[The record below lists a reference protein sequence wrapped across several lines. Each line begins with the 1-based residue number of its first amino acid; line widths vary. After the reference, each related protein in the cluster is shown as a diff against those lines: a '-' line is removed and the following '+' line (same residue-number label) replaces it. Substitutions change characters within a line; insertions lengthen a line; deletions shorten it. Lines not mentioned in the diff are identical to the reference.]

1 MKLRQARKILKRKFE
16 IETKLWDH
24 GTPRPKNYGSIIR
37 SRETKACAVVNH
49 KTSFGRTINWL
60 NNKYMAKIHKELRAK
75 NPNLFRTK
83 PHNETRTSNN

>member
-16 IETKLWDH
+16 IETKLRVH
-24 GTPRPKNYGSIIR
+24 GTPRPKNYGSIW

-49 KTSFGRTINWL
+49 YTSVGRTLNWL

-83 PHNETRTSNN
+83 P

>member
-16 IETKLWDH
+16 IETKLRVH
-24 GTPRPKNYGSIIR
+24 GTPRPKNYGGIIL
-37 SRETKACAVVNH
+37 SHEIKACAVVNH
-49 KTSFGRTINWL
+49 QTSVGRTLNWL

>member
-16 IETKLWDH
+16 IETKLRDH
-24 GTPRPKNYGSIIR
+24 GTPRPKNYASIIL
-37 SRETKACAVVNH
+37 SHETKACAVVNH
-49 KTSFGRTINWL
+49 QTSVGRTLNWL

-83 PHNETRTSNN
+83 P

>member
-16 IETKLWDH
+16 IETKLWEH

-49 KTSFGRTINWL
+49 QTSVGRTINWL

-75 NPNLFRTK
+75 NPNLFRTNPDK
-83 PHNETRTSNN
+83 NKKTWK

>member
-16 IETKLWDH
+16 IETKLWEH
-24 GTPRPKNYGSIIR
+24 GTPRPKNYGCIIL

-49 KTSFGRTINWL
+49 STSLGRTTNWL

-75 NPNLFRTK
+75 KPNLFRTK
-83 PHNETRTSNN
+83 PQ

>member
-16 IETKLWDH
+16 IETKLRDH

-49 KTSFGRTINWL
+49 KTSVGRTINWL
-60 NNKYMAKIHKELRAK
+60 NNKDMAKIHKELKAK

-83 PHNETRTSNN
+83 PQYETRTSNN

>member
-1 MKLRQARKILKRKFE
+1 MKLRQARKIMKRKFE

-24 GTPRPKNYGSIIR
+24 GTPRPKNYGGIIL

-49 KTSFGRTINWL
+49 YTSFGRTINWL

-83 PHNETRTSNN
+83 P

>member
-24 GTPRPKNYGSIIR
+24 GTPRPKNYGSIIL
-37 SRETKACAVVNH
+37 SHETKACAVVNH
-49 KTSFGRTINWL
+49 STSLGRTTNWL

-75 NPNLFRTK
+75 NPNLFRTNPNK
-83 PHNETRTSNN
+83 NKKT

>member
-16 IETKLWDH
+16 IETKLRVH

-37 SRETKACAVVNH
+37 SHEIKACAVVNH
-49 KTSFGRTINWL
+49 YTSVGRTLNWL

-83 PHNETRTSNN
+83 PDKNQKTWK